1 MRKVRSLLLAVS
13 ALIAPLAMPVAA
25 VAGTA
30 APPREVL
37 VFGGTGLL
45 GADIVRGL
53 VAAGVRVTV
62 FARPSSDRA
71 RLAGA
76 PVEFVTGDLRAPA
89 DLDAALAARR
99 YDAVVVALRA
109 DDGVTDLYATVMPVL
124 ARAARA
130 HGVGQV
136 IHHSA
141 VGAGDNAARF
151 AALGW
156 ERVPGLLDRLRDQ
169 GAGEAALK
177 ASGVRYTIIRNARV
191 YPPGTPA
198 TGAARLTLD
207 DSVLTPMTRADLARL
222 TLECLGAAACFDRTF
237 HVSDPT
243 LAWPPPRPPGS
254 AGTGGATRE

>member
-1 MRKVRSLLLAVS
+1 MRTLRGRLFALFAALLIPTS
-13 ALIAPLAMPVAA
+13 I
-25 VAGTA
+25 A

-37 VFGGTGLL
+37 VFGGTGEL

-53 VAAGVRVTV
+53 VAGGVRVSV
-62 FARPSSDRA
+62 FVRPSSDRA
-71 RLAGA
+71 PLAGL
-76 PVEFVTGDLRAPA
+76 PVGFVTGDLRDPPSIE
-89 DLDAALAARR
+89 AAFAARR
-99 YDAVVVALRA
+99 YDAVVVAVRA

-124 ARAARA
+124 SRAARA

-141 VGAGDNAARF
+141 VGAGDNLAKF

-177 ASGVRYTIIRNARV
+177 ASGVHYTIIRNARV
-191 YPPGTPA
+191 YPPGTAA
-198 TGAARLTLD
+198 TGAARLTED

-222 TLECLGAAACFDRTF
+222 TLECLGAAACLDRIF

-243 LAWPPPRPPGS
+243 LAWPPPRP
-254 AGTGGATRE
+254 AGATGRARE